1 MKLASRDALDAASGS
16 SQEESEPETEAQQQ
30 PEQGNG
36 SGFGGLD
43 GWEDFFRNGGFQFR
57 W

>member
-1 MKLASRDALDAASGS
+1 MKLASRDALDAASGG
-16 SQEESEPETEAQQQ
+16 SQEEAAPEPEAEQQ